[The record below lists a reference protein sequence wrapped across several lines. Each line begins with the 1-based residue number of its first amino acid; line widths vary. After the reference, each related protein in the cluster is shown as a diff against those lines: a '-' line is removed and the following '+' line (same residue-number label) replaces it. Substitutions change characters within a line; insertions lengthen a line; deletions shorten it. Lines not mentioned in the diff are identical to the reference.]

1 MDSLGTSWVYLIGS
15 VAGLASILLYARV
28 SPQEKLKSLKSQSV
42 ELQQEISAYD
52 GDFSG
57 ALLLTKQ
64 NLRLAFQRLSCVL
77 WPSIAAGLPVL
88 AALFVVEDNYIPF
101 FLATFVTALAV
112 KFACKIA

>member
-1 MDSLGTSWVYLIGS
+1 MDSLCNTWALLIGS
-15 VAGLASILLYARV
+15 VAGLASMLVYARI

-42 ELQQEISAYD
+42 ELQQAISAYD

-57 ALLLTKQ
+57 ALSLTKQ
-64 NLRLAFQRLSCVL
+64 NLRLAFLRLSCVL
-77 WPSIAAGLPVL
+77 WPSIMAGLPVL
-88 AALFVVEDNYIPF
+88 VALFFVEDNYIPF